1 MYRSGIPHLDQLNL
15 TPICYFPLSL
25 FRPKRKRQRQ
35 RLKRWK
41 RYTRKKAVRFD
52 HARIY
57 IYILPGCYLCML
69 FLPRLPF
76 LPSSS
81 TALLLIFFLSLTKEK
96 YSTYMYMCT
105 LAVWFGFWSQSNG
118 RYLWL
123 DHEHKRL
130 SLEMTQ
136 FWEYQ
141 SHIYGF
147 LWHFKPLEAQKQLYQ

>member
-1 MYRSGIPHLDQLNL
+1 MHGNCHASGFRSCPLLSVMYRSGIPHLDQLNL

-52 HARIY
+52 HARRVCIYIY

-76 LPSSS
+76 MPNSS
-81 TALLLIFFLSLTKEK
+81 TTLLLIFFLSLTKEK
-96 YSTYMYMCT
+96 YSTYICMCT
-105 LAVWFGFWSQSNG
+105 LAVWFGFWS
-118 RYLWL
+118 
-123 DHEHKRL
+123 
-130 SLEMTQ
+130 
-136 FWEYQ
+136 
-141 SHIYGF
+141 
-147 LWHFKPLEAQKQLYQ
+147 